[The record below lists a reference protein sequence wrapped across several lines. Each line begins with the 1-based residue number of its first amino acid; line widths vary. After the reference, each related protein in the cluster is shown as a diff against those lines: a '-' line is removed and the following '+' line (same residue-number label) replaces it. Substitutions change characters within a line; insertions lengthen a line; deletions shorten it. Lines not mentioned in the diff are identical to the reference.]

1 MDHCPPPVPAICEI
15 MELGEL
21 KQVKCT
27 MAVKC
32 TDGTDAIAKI
42 VLKPV
47 TEAKQMLNELERLK

>member
-1 MDHCPPPVPAICEI
+1 MENCPPPVPAICEI

-32 TDGTDAIAKI
+32 TDGRNAVAKI

-47 TEAKQMLNELERLK
+47 EDVKEMFRNLEEVK